1 MVIITR
7 KEGEEFEV
15 LSWRNE
21 ESWKLFSPPSVSFCI
36 MSRDVLDEVGS
47 RYNGTELLLRI
58 LHH

>member
-21 ESWKLFSPPSVSFCI
+21 GSWKLFSPPSVSFCI